1 MDWSKLE
8 NIASGKNTDGSRMHH
23 KGYLS
28 GIIDKIKQGKINIVE
43 ITSSIASVLLWS
55 KLFTPEYVIN
65 QEYLE
70 SNPDVAEAINLA
82 APNVDLDSVEF
93 DTPEEMMGF
102 INLTKGKLFE
112 LKVADKLNSGE
123 RVGDFQLEPGQTV
136 QLAESPIQEGH
147 DLEVVNAD
155 GTIEDLF
162 QCKATD
168 SLSYVKSALE
178 ENPDIPVIT
187 TSEVSESIDDID
199 ILDSG
204 IDNSSF
210 ENLFENLVTEEFW
223 SDFPGV
229 AECFALVAIG
239 KEFGGVIK
247 GKQSFKSGVKGSL
260 SYFLNRT
267 VASAGG
273 SVAAACALAI
283 GCGPIA
289 VAGVGIVGA
298 IAAGKYFKNHKSK
311 IVKYFKRSFSP
322 FTGMFSS
329 LSDTA
334 LVYRALML
342 KRYGLKNSED
352 LLTSPDLLQEF
363 FSKRKL
369 SYIELPSVTTV
380 IGISTAVAG
389 GVVVGKALLSI
400 AGSLLGASLDFL

>member
-1 MDWSKLE
+1 MDWSKLQ
-8 NIASGKNTDGSRMHH
+8 NIASGKNTDGSKMHH
-23 KGYLS
+23 KSYLS
-28 GIIDKIKQGKINIVE
+28 GVMDKIKQGRVNLVE
-43 ITSSIASVLLWS
+43 IASTVASAMLWF

-65 QEYLE
+65 QEYLDA
-70 SNPDVAEAINLA
+70 NPDVAEAINLA
-82 APNVDLDSVEF
+82 GPNIDLDSVEF
-93 DTPEEMMGF
+93 NSEEEMMGF
-102 INLTKGKLFE
+102 INLSKGKLFE
-112 LKVADKLNSGE
+112 LKVAEKLNNGE
-123 RVGDFQLEPGQTV
+123 RVGDFQLEPGQSV

-178 ENPDIPVIT
+178 ENPDIPVIA
-187 TSEVSESIDDID
+187 TSEVSDSIDDID

-204 IDNSSF
+204 IDNSSL
-210 ENLFENLVTEEFW
+210 ENLFENLFSAEFW

-273 SVAAACALAI
+273 SIAAACAVAV

-289 VAGVGIVGA
+289 IAGVGLVGA
-298 IAAGKYFKNHKSK
+298 FTTGKYFRTHKSK
-311 IVKYFKRSFSP
+311 IDKYFKKSFSP
-322 FTGMFSS
+322 FTSLFSNLNDS
-329 LSDTA
+329 ELI
-334 LVYRALML
+334 YRSLML

-352 LLTSPDLLQEF
+352 LLSSPDLFQAFLR
-363 FSKRKL
+363 KRKL
-369 SYIELPSVTTV
+369 SLINFPTV
-380 IGISTAVAG
+380 VGVSAGLVG
-389 GVVVGKALLSI
+389 GVMIGKAILSV
-400 AGSLLGASLDFL
+400 AGSLLGAALEALG